1 MHLDASTLV
10 LQAVNLLILCW
21 LLHRFLYRP
30 ILAVMDARRQLVEAQ
45 LNDAAK
51 AREQAEDGAA
61 QLAAERIALANDRAA
76 LLTKAAAEGEAL
88 GKTRLAEA
96 QAEAARLLEEGRKA
110 VDAERLQALEA
121 AKAETLELAVDM
133 AARLLSQAPAE
144 VRSAAWLGLVTEHLA
159 ALPASERDG
168 LIQQLAEG
176 TPLRLVT
183 AAALPLEAQSQWLAA
198 LKPLLTP
205 DLTIDFTLDESL
217 LGGAELHFP
226 GAILRFSW
234 KDSLDALR
242 HHLDH

>member
-1 MHLDASTLV
+1 MHLDWSTLV
-10 LQAVNLLILCW
+10 LQVINLLILCW

-45 LNDAAK
+45 MSDAAK
-51 AREQAEDGAA
+51 ARDQAEDGAA

-76 LLTKAAAEGEAL
+76 LLTKAAAEGEAQ
-88 GKTRLAEA
+88 GKAKLAEA
-96 QAEAARLLEEGRKA
+96 VTDAARLLEDARKA
-110 VDAERLQALEA
+110 VEAEKLQALES

-133 AARLLSQAPAE
+133 ATRLLSQAPAG
-144 VRSAAWLGLVTEHLA
+144 VRSAAWLGLVTEHLT
-159 ALPASERDG
+159 ALPTSERDG
-168 LIQQLAEG
+168 LILQLAEG
-176 TPLRLVT
+176 TPLRLST
-183 AAALPLEAQSQWLAA
+183 AAALPPEAQGQWLAA

-205 DLTIDFTLDESL
+205 DLTIDFTLDETL